1 MEKCAPSQIK
11 LSELCL
17 DAAHSIVL
25 QWQTR
30 HWVGF
35 ATQKKVPRSG
45 YERLSDDEDKTNG
58 REICGTSIEYI
69 EQERATW
76 AYLVFY

>member
-1 MEKCAPSQIK
+1 MADTP
-11 LSELCL
+11 LGWFRH
-17 DAAHSIVL
+17 AAAILKAH
-25 QWQTR
+25 R
-30 HWVGF
+30 
-35 ATQKKVPRSG
+35 KKVPRSG